1 MNNSISE
8 SDYFLKFGLE
18 KDPFPIGVIDKN
30 IFLTPEINRR
40 LKQAKQYITE
50 GQKLLIITSLSGAGK
65 SLLAQKL
72 VILKEADWRT
82 SLLLADENMEA
93 GPLSYSVIQ
102 HLLPEQVND
111 PEQAVSMLHKY
122 LETSYR
128 EKIRPVIVIDDADKL
143 SVETLQFVLQLA
155 DLRYN
160 EALFR
165 IVLFANESINE
176 TLSKVGLKELAEGT
190 IDIMVMPGF
199 TIAQIPAY
207 LKYRFSSCGEGI
219 EAPFT
224 DNEIEYIYSASGGL
238 PGGINLLSRKLMQ
251 DSLNKEI
258 TGNNFGSLSMLLSLF
273 ILALAGYLYYENL
286 NLKNVQSFSHQQTE
300 IMSDM
305 EQNDEKILVKEEIV
319 EQNELTA
326 LDESLSLKLSEILTL
341 RTAEEIAP

>member
-8 SDYFLKFGLE
+8 SDYFLKYGLE
-18 KDPFPIGVIDKN
+18 KDPFPMGVIDEK

-40 LKQAKQYITE
+40 LKQAKQYISE

-72 VILKEADWRT
+72 IILKETDWRT
-82 SLLLADENMEA
+82 SLVSADENLET
-93 GPLSYSVIQ
+93 GSLSYSVMQ
-102 HLLPEQVND
+102 QLLPEQNND
-111 PEQAVSMLHKY
+111 PKQAVSILLKY

-143 SVETLQFVLQLA
+143 SFETLQFVLQLA

-160 EALFR
+160 EVLFR

-190 IDIMVMPGF
+190 IDIMTMPGF
-199 TIAQIPAY
+199 TVEQIPAY
-207 LKYRFSSCGEGI
+207 LKYRFSSCGEGV
-219 EAPFT
+219 EVPFT
-224 DNEIEYIYSASGGL
+224 ENEIEYIYSASGGL

-251 DSLNKEI
+251 DSLKKEI
-258 TGNNFGSLSMLLSLF
+258 TGKNFGSLPMLLSLF

-286 NLKNVQSFSHQQTE
+286 NLKNDQSFSHQQTE

-305 EQNDEKILVKEEIV
+305 EQN
-319 EQNELTA
+319 ELTG
-326 LDESLSLKLSEILTL
+326 LDESLSLKLSEVLTL
-341 RTAEEIAP
+341 RTVEEIAP